1 MISILFVCTGNI
13 CRSAMAHHYM
23 QKKVKDLGIQNE
35 FLIDSC
41 GITAYTGDIS
51 TQNAKNAMKQY
62 GVSLDDHR
70 AKNISDINLDSYD
83 YIVTMTLSHKENITY
98 MYPKIKD
105 KVYTLKEL
113 VNNNTNDLNV
123 SDPWG
128 YDISTYKLCA
138 SQIVELVD
146 KLIEK
151 LKKGMI

>member
-41 GITAYTGDIS
+41 GIMAYTGDIS

-70 AKNISDINLDSYD
+70 AKNISDINLDFYD
-83 YIVTMTLSHKENITY
+83 YIITMTLSHKENIIY

-151 LKKGMI
+151 LKKE